1 MDMDKVNSEPKKSV
15 LLAEQIESL
24 QWRMELLTPRDRVLL
39 EAYYRGNLSL
49 RKLGW
54 LCGLS
59 ECTVAQRIEKMS
71 LRLLNKDYI
80 TIFRYKKRI
89 NPKQRKV
96 AYDHFLL
103 GLGDRTIAA
112 RHKLSYHTVRKT
124 IKSLKQWL
132 SVTDGTEITYKHI
145 KGEKNDNVHTRKDL

>member
-1 MDMDKVNSEPKKSV
+1 MDKFNPRLRDGG
-15 LLAEQIESL
+15 LLAEQIELL
-24 QWRMELLTPRDRVLL
+24 QWRMELLAPRDRVLL

-59 ECTVAQRIEKMS
+59 ECAVAQRIEKMS
-71 LRLLNKDYI
+71 LRLLKKDYI
-80 TIFRYKKRI
+80 TILRYKKGI
-89 NPKQRKV
+89 NPKQRRV

-103 GLGDRTIAA
+103 GLGYQTIAD
-112 RHKLSYHTVRKT
+112 RHKLSYHIVRKT

-132 SVTDGTEITYKHI
+132 SVNDGTEITYKHI